1 MREEYKQIFQV
12 GDRRVTVTATE
23 QIGPED
29 CFSMLLKAV
38 LHRYVTGED
47 VIPPISREI
56 KDAMLRQNM
65 VI

>member
-56 KDAMLRQNM
+56 KDAMLRQNL